1 MQIIEI
7 TPPMQIKSWLWVI
20 KALSTNPNR
29 PAIRHICVSEC
40 GSVVATDG
48 YRLHKWNPEFLPP
61 SMTPGVYSVV
71 SKSAKLIVLKNQ
83 SEEFTF
89 PDWKQI
95 IPRGQDN
102 KITLGDSKAGVSSKS
117 ALGVVVLETV
127 TLIDSDYIT
136 DALGFGTLTSRK
148 ADCLVGV
155 TCTWKDETGKNPVC
169 LFPEN
174 DKQAVLMPIRCLI
187 RRDFVPTN
195 PQV

>member
-7 TPPMQIKSWLWVI
+7 TSPEQIKSWLWVI
-20 KALSTNPNR
+20 KALNQDPNR
-29 PAIRHICVSEC
+29 PVLQSICVSEC

-48 YRLHKWNPEFLPP
+48 GRLHKWNPEVLPEG
-61 SMTPGVYSVV
+61 MTPGVYSVV

-89 PDWKQI
+89 PNWKQV
-95 IPRGQDN
+95 IPRGHDN
-102 KITLGDSKAGVSSKS
+102 KITLGDSKIGVSSKS
-117 ALGVVVLETV
+117 AIGAVMLETV
-127 TLIDSDYIT
+127 TLIDSDNIT

-148 ADCLVGV
+148 ASRLVGV
-155 TCTWKDETGKNPVC
+155 TCTWEDETGKNPVC

-187 RRDFVPTN
+187 QRDFVPIN
-195 PQV
+195 YM